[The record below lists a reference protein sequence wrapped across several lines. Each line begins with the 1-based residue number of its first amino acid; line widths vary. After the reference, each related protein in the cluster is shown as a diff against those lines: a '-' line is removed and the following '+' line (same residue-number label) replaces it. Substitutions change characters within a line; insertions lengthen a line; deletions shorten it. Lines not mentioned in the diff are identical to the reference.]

1 MNNRSRV
8 AKLSNQTLI
17 DKKESTVLPSVFIAS
32 TIRLSRVPA
41 LFISLLFLA
50 SCSTL
55 ATNKTTVDQDANADK
70 ERAVLF
76 HVEPVVPQ
84 TEVLALEQ
92 LLPALQEQGR
102 AAPDRF
108 DVIANNT
115 PARVFF
121 NSLVDGTEYN
131 VIVHPEVGGTISLTL
146 RNVTLAETLNAV
158 QDLYGL
164 DVVHSQYGIQVLP
177 RRQQTKLYPINYL
190 NVTRSGRSGMS
201 VSSGQISSSRSSTSD
216 GGVNSTQTNNQV
228 VNASQVETESGSDF
242 WQNLRVT
249 LELMIRNDP
258 TAQVV
263 VDAKA
268 GIVIVHALSHVQH
281 DVQRY
286 LEKAELIVQRQ
297 VIIEA
302 KILEVTLNAG
312 FQTGVNWSGFHGVKE
327 VGGSRYNVNSG
338 LTSEPLANP
347 DFIQG
352 IFSLGV
358 TGSTFQGMIELLQT
372 QGDVSVLSSPRIATM
387 NNQKAVI
394 KVGSDEYFVT
404 DISNSTTTSTT
415 GVSQTPDIE
424 LTPFFSGVALDVTP
438 QIADNGEVI
447 LHVHPTITEVVERTK
462 LIELSQD
469 TFKLPLAFSTVRETD
484 SIIRAQSGQIV
495 VIGGLMQ
502 SKKVNTV
509 AKIPLLGDIPLLGL
523 LFRQQREQTLQSELV
538 ILLQPQV
545 VGNAISD
552 EELQRL
558 NDRFSPIFTPMM
570 PGQ

>member
-1 MNNRSRV
+1 MKNKPLAGLRFPAMLKKKGPIVVQQLLPIRV
-8 AKLSNQTLI
+8 LRAI
-17 DKKESTVLPSVFIAS
+17 G
-32 TIRLSRVPA
+32 
-41 LFISLLFLA
+41 LFLSLLWLT

-55 ATNKTTVDQDANADK
+55 STNDKKDRADTP
-70 ERAVLF
+70 ERTNEPDVLF
-76 HVEPVVPQ
+76 RVEPTVTQPDVI
-84 TEVLALEQ
+84 ALEQ
-92 LLPALQEQGR
+92 LLPALQVQGS
-102 AAPDRF
+102 AAPERF

-121 NSLVDGTEYN
+121 NSLVDGTAYN
-131 VIVHPEVGGTISLTL
+131 VIVHPEVSGHISLTL
-146 RNVTLAETLNAV
+146 RNVTLAETLSAV

-164 DVVHSQYGIQVLP
+164 DVVRSQYGIQVLP

-190 NVTRSGRSGMS
+190 NVTRTGRSGMS
-201 VSSGQISSSRSSTSD
+201 VSSGQISSNRSSTSE
-216 GGVNSTQTNNQV
+216 GGINSTQTNNQV
-228 VNASQVETESGSDF
+228 VNASQVETESGSHF
-242 WQNLRVT
+242 WHNLRVT
-249 LELMIRNDP
+249 LELMVRNDP
-258 TAQVV
+258 TAQIV
-263 VDAKA
+263 VDAQA
-268 GIVIVHALSHVQH
+268 GIVIVHALSHVQQ

-312 FQTGVNWSGFHGVKE
+312 FQTGVNWSGFHGVQNI
-327 VGGSRYNVNSG
+327 GGSRYNVNSE
-338 LTSEPLANP
+338 LTSQPVTNP
-347 DFIQG
+347 DFIEG
-352 IFSLGV
+352 IFSLGL
-358 TGSTFQGMIELLQT
+358 TGANFQGMIELLQT

-438 QIADNGEVI
+438 QIADNGEII

-462 LIELSQD
+462 LIELNQD
-469 TFKLPLAFSTVRETD
+469 TFKLPLAFSSVRETD

-502 SKKVNTV
+502 SKKINTV
-509 AKIPLLGDIPLLGL
+509 AKIPLLGDIPFLGI

-545 VGNAISD
+545 VGNALSD
-552 EELQRL
+552 DELQRL
-558 NDRFSPIFTPMM
+558 NDRYSPIFTPIM
-570 PGQ
+570 PGR